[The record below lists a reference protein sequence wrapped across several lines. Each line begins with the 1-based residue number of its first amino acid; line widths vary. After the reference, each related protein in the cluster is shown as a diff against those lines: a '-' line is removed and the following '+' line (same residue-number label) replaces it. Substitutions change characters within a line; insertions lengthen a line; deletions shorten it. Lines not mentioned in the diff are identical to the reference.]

1 MTKPSIVVVWH
12 KRDLRVKD
20 HEPLTRAIE
29 TGLPILPIYL
39 YEPEL
44 IEDPHYS
51 ERHWRFVWESL
62 LELKTVL
69 SSYNGPLCVSFESPE
84 RFFCRLYESFHIEC
98 VFSTEEIGIAKTFA
112 RDRRMKTWFV
122 DHGISWQES
131 AYSAVIRG
139 LSNRLDWDQAWQ
151 HTMRQQIIDAPMS
164 LAKWVD
170 LKDSIKEPIPK
181 KYLQVWST
189 PDPLMQTGGES
200 LAWELI
206 QSFFDYRGQD
216 YQRNI
221 SKPAL
226 SLESCSRLSP
236 YLAWGNISIRQVYQ
250 VVISNWRKRY
260 WSRALRAFNSRL
272 HWHCHFV
279 QKFESECTMEFQP
292 VNKGYDHFPYRN
304 DNKVAH
310 DLAAWR
316 SGQTGY
322 VMVDACMR
330 SPNKTGYLNFRMR
343 AMLVS
348 FLCHHLLIDWRL
360 GVHHLA
366 QQFLDFEPGIHYA
379 QFQMQA
385 GVTGTNTI
393 RIYNPIK
400 QAEEQ
405 DPNGDFI
412 RKWVPELEHLAK
424 PWIHDPRRLTPMEKI
439 MFDYEIPAVYETP
452 IVSLEPSAKRARD
465 LLWDWRKRGE
475 VQEEKKRVLRR
486 HVRPGGMTAA
496 ESKR

>member
-1 MTKPSIVVVWH
+1 
-12 KRDLRVKD
+12 
-20 HEPLTRAIE
+20 
-29 TGLPILPIYL
+29 
-39 YEPEL
+39 
-44 IEDPHYS
+44 
-51 ERHWRFVWESL
+51 
-62 LELKTVL
+62 
-69 SSYNGPLCVSFESPE
+69 
-84 RFFCRLYESFHIEC
+84 
-98 VFSTEEIGIAKTFA
+98 
-112 RDRRMKTWFV
+112 MKTWFV
-122 DHGISWQES
+122 DHGIPWQES

-151 HTMRQQIIDAPMS
+151 RTMRQQIIDAPLHMANWADIGNVS
-164 LAKWVD
+164 SERVPAK
-170 LKDSIKEPIPK
+170 
-181 KYLQVWST
+181 YAQVWSA
-189 PDPLMQTGGES
+189 PDPLMQTGGEGP
-200 LAWELI
+200 AWALI
-206 QSFFDYRGQD
+206 QSFFDHRGQD

-236 YLAWGNISIRQVYQ
+236 HLAWGNISIRQVYQ

-292 VNKGYDHFPYRN
+292 VNKGYDHFPYRS
-304 DNKVAH
+304 DDKVAH

-330 SPNKTGYLNFRMR
+330 SLNKTGYLNFRMR

-412 RKWVPELEHLAK
+412 RKWVPELDHLAE

-439 MFDYEIPAVYETP
+439 MFDYELPAVYETP
-452 IVSLEPSAKRARD
+452 IVSLEPAAKRARD

-475 VQEEKKRVLRR
+475 VQEEKKRVLQR
-486 HVRPGGMTAA
+486 HVRPGGMTAK